1 MRSIGSGQSGNRW
14 RKNTVSI
21 ALVVCLSAFAA
32 GCSHIDA
39 MFSEPPQTQQKP
51 AVRKVPAK
59 TATVTPERRAEA
71 NALHTSALDQLG
83 RGAYGPAVSNM
94 TKAAKLDPTNEQI
107 RRDLV
112 RANRM
117 RSTIAAG
124 ETPARHGVSD

>member
-1 MRSIGSGQSGNRW
+1 VRSIGNVQGENRR
-14 RKNTVSI
+14 RKNAVSI
-21 ALVVCLSAFAA
+21 ALAVCLSAFAT
-32 GCSHIDA
+32 GCAHIDA

-71 NALHTSALDQLG
+71 KALHASALDQLG
-83 RGAYGPAVSNM
+83 RGAYGPAVSSL
-94 TKAAKLDPTNEQI
+94 KQASKLDPTNEQV

-117 RSTIAAG
+117 RSTI
-124 ETPARHGVSD
+124 VS

>member
-1 MRSIGSGQSGNRW
+1 VRSIGNVQGENRR
-14 RKNTVSI
+14 RKNAVSI
-21 ALVVCLSAFAA
+21 ALAVCLSAFAT

-51 AVRKVPAK
+51 AVRKAPAK

-71 NALHTSALDQLG
+71 KALHASALDQLG
-83 RGAYGPAVSNM
+83 RGAYGPAVSSL
-94 TKAAKLDPTNEQI
+94 TQASKLDPTNEQI

-124 ETPARHGVSD
+124 DTPARHGVSD

>member
-1 MRSIGSGQSGNRW
+1 VRGIGSVQSGKRR

-21 ALVVCLSAFAA
+21 ALVVCLSAFAT

-51 AVRKVPAK
+51 TVRKAPIKAVS
-59 TATVTPERRAEA
+59 VTPERREQA
-71 NALHTSALDQLG
+71 NALHASALDQMG
-83 RGAYGPAVSNM
+83 RGAYGPAVSSLAQ
-94 TKAAKLDPTNEQI
+94 AAKLDPTNEQI